1 MANETTIGAKLRQA
15 RLDKNISLIE
25 LQQMTKIQ
33 KRYLEA
39 IEAERFDQLPGTFYV
54 RAFIRQYAA
63 AVGED
68 GDKLVAV
75 FDGKDTLDAPLSKR
89 PQPETVSGSRKAQ
102 HVEEKSGS
110 FVVRYLPMILL
121 GLVAITIV
129 SIVGYMAWQDR
140 NTTPMIQG
148 SSSLVVENSASTAST
163 TSSTE
168 ETSTSSEATESSST
182 TESSEAKMTMTA
194 SDSTQSSIT
203 ITMKDA
209 ENPIELAFTGL
220 DASCWVGVQVDNA
233 YVYQYTVQAGETQS
247 MTLPEGATNATLT
260 LGASQNI
267 SITANG
273 QDVDF
278 SDPQFELLQKTVR
291 LVIEYQ
297 DDAT

>member
-1 MANETTIGAKLRQA
+1 
-15 RLDKNISLIE
+15 
-25 LQQMTKIQ
+25 
-33 KRYLEA
+33 
-39 IEAERFDQLPGTFYV
+39 
-54 RAFIRQYAA
+54 
-63 AVGED
+63 
-68 GDKLVAV
+68 
-75 FDGKDTLDAPLSKR
+75 
-89 PQPETVSGSRKAQ
+89 
-102 HVEEKSGS
+102 
-110 FVVRYLPMILL
+110 MILL
-121 GLVAITIV
+121 GPVAITIV

-273 QDVDF
+273 QEVDF

-297 DDAT
+297 DDAA